1 MHYVYILQSTKN
13 QTRRYVGLCSDLN
26 NRLREHNS
34 GECKTTAIDRPW
46 RIETAIF
53 FRNEEK
59 AHDFE
64 RYLKSGSGRAF
75 SKKRF

>member
-1 MHYVYILQSTKN
+1 M
-13 QTRRYVGLCSDLN
+13 
-26 NRLREHNS
+26 EHNS
-34 GECKTTAIDRPW
+34 GECKTTSTDRPW

-53 FRNEEK
+53 FRNEAK

-75 SKKRF
+75 SKRRF